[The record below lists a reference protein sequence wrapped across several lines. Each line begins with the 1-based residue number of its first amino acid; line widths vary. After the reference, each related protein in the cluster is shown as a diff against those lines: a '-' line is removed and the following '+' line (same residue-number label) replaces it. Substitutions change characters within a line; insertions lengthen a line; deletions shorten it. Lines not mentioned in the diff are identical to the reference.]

1 MTKIAAGKYLQTMT
15 EIASEAEEPLEF
27 RDYIS
32 SIHYTTRYNKVIQN
46 DKNKYK
52 DGDISLFDKVYRY
65 KDLKTTPSA

>member
-1 MTKIAAGKYLQTMT
+1 MT

-65 KDLKTTPSA
+65 KDL

>member
-15 EIASEAEEPLEF
+15 EIASEAEEPLE
-27 RDYIS
+27 YT
-32 SIHYTTRYNKVIQN
+32 SIHYTTCYNKVIQN

-65 KDLKTTPSA
+65 KDL